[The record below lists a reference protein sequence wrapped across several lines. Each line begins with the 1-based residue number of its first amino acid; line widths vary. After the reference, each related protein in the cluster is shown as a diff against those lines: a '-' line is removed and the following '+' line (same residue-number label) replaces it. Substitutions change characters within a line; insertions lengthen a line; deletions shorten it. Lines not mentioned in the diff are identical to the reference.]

1 MTRVGQTWPR
11 GPGPDGWVSATGWY
25 GRRHFLCFRG
35 RECPEPPRIRPAMA
49 AFSPAPLP
57 ALLLALAA
65 LVGRQSAGVAADP
78 PAVSREFRAAWIA
91 TVANIDWPS
100 RPGLPADRQ
109 RAELVRLLDRGV
121 ATGLN
126 AVILQIRPSAD
137 ALYPSAIEPWSA
149 YLSGTM
155 GQPPQPAY
163 DPLAFAIDEAHAR
176 GLELHVWL
184 NPYRVQHADTAA
196 PAAATHASVT
206 MPQAVRRYG
215 KYLWFDPGEPAA
227 AERFLDVVRDLLDR
241 YDVDGVHIDDYF
253 YPYPVQEAGREIPF
267 PDDESHGRAV
277 AAGGIAD
284 RAAWRRD
291 NVDRLVERLWT
302 EVKKQ
307 KPHVLV
313 GVSPFGIWR
322 PGHPPGIK
330 GLDQVAALN
339 ADPKKWLHE
348 GWLDY
353 LAPQLYWR
361 IDAPEQGFEK
371 LLGWWAGENVKG
383 RGLWPGLYTS
393 RVRQD
398 PAAEATKT
406 AWEAEEIVRQVAA
419 TRGRAGGAIHFSM
432 KALADDFDGVATK
445 LAAGPYAEPALV
457 PAIRRPHGP
466 LPIAPAI
473 ARDDTGVAFALPP
486 GDYAPA
492 WLWVVR
498 SRSGVV
504 WRTAILP
511 GSATRHDLARDVEE
525 VAVSAV
531 VRDGREGPAFRLAT
545 AARP

>member
-1 MTRVGQTWPR
+1 MISEWRAAACWAVGLAAAIGGMGR
-11 GPGPDGWVSATGWY
+11 AAADGV
-25 GRRHFLCFRG
+25 
-35 RECPEPPRIRPAMA
+35 EPPEVR
-49 AFSPAPLP
+49 
-57 ALLLALAA
+57 
-65 LVGRQSAGVAADP
+65 
-78 PAVSREFRAAWIA
+78 REFRGAWIA

-100 RPGLPADRQ
+100 RPGLPAGRQ
-109 RAELVRLLDRGV
+109 REELATLLDRAA

-126 AVILQIRPSAD
+126 AVILQVRPCAD
-137 ALYPSAIEPWSA
+137 ALYDSPLEPWST

-155 GQPPQPAY
+155 GRPPDPPY
-163 DPLAFAIDEAHAR
+163 DPLAFAIAEAHAR
-176 GLELHVWL
+176 GLELHCWF
-184 NPYRVQHADTAA
+184 NPYRVQHADSAGAA
-196 PAAATHASVT
+196 MAAATHASVT
-206 MPQAVRRYG
+206 MPEVVRRYG

-227 AERFLDVVRDLLDR
+227 ADRFIAVVRDVVRR
-241 YDVDGVHIDDYF
+241 YDIDGVHIDDYF
-253 YPYPVQEAGREIPF
+253 YPYPVAESGREVPF
-267 PDDESHGRAV
+267 PDDDSHARAM

-291 NVDRLVERLWT
+291 NVDRLVERLWRV
-302 EVKKQ
+302 VKED

-371 LLGWWAGENVKG
+371 LLGWWAAENLKG

-398 PAAEATKT
+398 PTAAVTKT
-406 AWEAEEIVRQVAA
+406 TWDAEEILRQVAA
-419 TRGRAGGAIHFSM
+419 TRGQSGAGGTIHFSM
-432 KALADDFDGVATK
+432 KALAENHDGVATK
-445 LAAGPYAEPALV
+445 LADGPYAEPALV
-457 PAIRRPHGP
+457 PAIRPPHGP
-466 LPIAPAI
+466 VPVAPAV
-473 ARDDTGVAFALPP
+473 ARDATGVAFALPP
-486 GDYAPA
+486 GDHHPA

-498 SRSGVV
+498 SRSGDV

-511 GSATRHDLARDVEE
+511 GRAERHDLAADVDE

-531 VRDGREGPAFRLAT
+531 ARDGREGPATRLTT
-545 AARP
+545 AVRP

>member
-1 MTRVGQTWPR
+1 MGSDMTAGSRAIRWMAFVLAVAGSGLGPR
-11 GPGPDGWVSATGWY
+11 SATA
-25 GRRHFLCFRG
+25 
-35 RECPEPPRIRPAMA
+35 EPPEMP
-49 AFSPAPLP
+49 
-57 ALLLALAA
+57 
-65 LVGRQSAGVAADP
+65 RQ
-78 PAVSREFRAAWIA
+78 FRAAWIA

-109 RAELVRLLDRGV
+109 QAELVRLLDRGV

-126 AVILQIRPSAD
+126 AMILQIRPSAD
-137 ALYPSAIEPWSA
+137 ALYPSALEPWSA
-149 YLSGTM
+149 FLSGTM
-155 GQPPQPAY
+155 GQPPQPVY

-176 GLELHVWL
+176 GLELHVWF
-184 NPYRVQHADTAA
+184 NPYRVQHADAA
-196 PAAATHASVT
+196 GSAAATHASVT
-206 MPQAVRRYG
+206 MPKAVRRYG

-227 AERFLDVVRDLLDR
+227 ADRFMDVVRDVVSR
-241 YDVDGVHIDDYF
+241 YDIDGVHIDDYF
-253 YPYPVQEAGREIPF
+253 YPYPISENGREVPF
-267 PDDESHGRAV
+267 PDDESHARAM
-277 AAGGIAD
+277 ASGGIAD
-284 RAAWRRD
+284 RSAWRRD
-291 NVDRLVERLWT
+291 NVDRLVERLWL
-302 EVKKQ
+302 EVKKH

-371 LLGWWAGENVKG
+371 LLGWWAGENVKH

-398 PAAEATKT
+398 PAASVTKT
-406 AWEAEEIVRQVAA
+406 VWEAEEIVRQVEA
-419 TRGRAGGAIHFSM
+419 TQANGGAGGTIHFSM
-432 KALADDFDGVATK
+432 KAIADDYDGVATK

-457 PAIRRPHGP
+457 PAVRPPHGP
-466 LPIAPAI
+466 LPPAPAI
-473 ARDDTGVAFALPP
+473 ARDAAGIAFALPP
-486 GDYAPA
+486 GEHAPA
-492 WLWVVR
+492 WLWGVR
-498 SRSGVV
+498 SRSGGV

-511 GSATRHDLARDVEE
+511 GRTTRIGLAADVDE

-531 VRDGREGPAFRLAT
+531 VRDGREGPIARLAT
-545 AARP
+545 AVAP

>member
-1 MTRVGQTWPR
+1 MMARTRMTCRVASFVAVAIGAGL
-11 GPGPDGWVSATGWY
+11 GPGVG
-25 GRRHFLCFRG
+25 
-35 RECPEPPRIRPAMA
+35 A
-49 AFSPAPLP
+49 AE
-57 ALLLALAA
+57 
-65 LVGRQSAGVAADP
+65 P
-78 PAVSREFRAAWIA
+78 PAVGREFRAAWIA

-109 RAELVRLLDRGV
+109 QAELVRLLDRGA

-155 GQPPQPAY
+155 GQPPQPVY
-163 DPLAFAIDEAHAR
+163 DPLAFAIEEAHAR
-176 GLELHVWL
+176 GLELHVWF
-184 NPYRVQHADTAA
+184 NPYRVQHADSAGS
-196 PAAATHASVT
+196 AAATHASVS
-206 MPQAVRRYG
+206 MPEAGRCYG
-215 KYLWFDPGEPAA
+215 KFLGFDPGEPAA
-227 AERFLDVVRDLLDR
+227 ADRFMEVVRDVVGR
-241 YDVDGVHIDDYF
+241 YDIDGVHIDDYF
-253 YPYPVQEAGREIPF
+253 YPYPIQENGREVPF
-267 PDDESHGRAV
+267 PDDESHARAV

-291 NVDRLVERLWT
+291 NVDRLVERLWLD
-302 EVKKQ
+302 VKKQ

-361 IDAPEQGFEK
+361 IDAREQGFEK
-371 LLGWWAGENVKG
+371 LLGWWAGENVQH

-398 PAAEATKT
+398 PAAAVTKT
-406 AWEAEEIVRQVAA
+406 LWDAEEIVRQVAA
-419 TRGRAGGAIHFSM
+419 TRAHGGAGGTIHFSM
-432 KALADDFDGVATK
+432 KALADDYDGVATK
-445 LAAGPYAEPALV
+445 LAAGLYAEPALV
-457 PAIRRPHGP
+457 PAIRLPHGP
-466 LPIAPAI
+466 LPTAPAI
-473 ARDDTGVAFALPP
+473 SRDAMGIAFALPP
-486 GDYAPA
+486 GDHAPA

-498 SRSGVV
+498 SRSGDA

-511 GSATRHDLARDVEE
+511 GRAERHDLAADIDE

-531 VRDGREGPAFRLAT
+531 ARDGREGPVARLAT
-545 AARP
+545 VARP